1 MRPLPKYPPYRIAH
15 PPDVKRWLSV
25 GALLV
30 LLCAGGGAL
39 LHSAGSR
46 VGLMIKGMAGA
57 AVLLGV
63 LWLMRLLYYRV
74 SAYNARYYAQLVE
87 QQQQAWWEQHQ
98 RRFALSEMVLLGP
111 AGTDAPHWLRLLQRE
126 HRVPEIKNES
136 SGKALRIGRTLVD
149 SVAERETLL
158 AKMLVL
164 QWQTQN
170 ANSPLPHIRR
180 CYWLGSLVAWR
191 AFCAQMQLSFVDAA
205 LPEKPEKWQGEETLS
220 VLAAVAQT
228 LPETEAILVAG
239 CHSMTASFN
248 SEQPAGESAALCLVA
263 HKGLVSLT
271 RGEVYDPTG
280 KEVLTAVSERASGA
294 AKRNRKGT

>member
-1 MRPLPKYPPYRIAH
+1 MRPLPKYPPYRIAR

-74 SAYNARYYAQLVE
+74 SAHNARYYAQLVE

-170 ANSPLPHIRR
+170 ANSPSRTYGAATGWVPWWPGGHFARKCSFRLLTLRYPKSRRNGKAKRR
-180 CYWLGSLVAWR
+180 CQYLPPSLKR
-191 AFCAQMQLSFVDAA
+191 SRR
-205 LPEKPEKWQGEETLS
+205 PKPFWSPG
-220 VLAAVAQT
+220 
-228 LPETEAILVAG
+228 AI
-239 CHSMTASFN
+239 
-248 SEQPAGESAALCLVA
+248 
-263 HKGLVSLT
+263 
-271 RGEVYDPTG
+271 R
-280 KEVLTAVSERASGA
+280 
-294 AKRNRKGT
+294 